1 MIADILISL
10 SFLFSNGSR
19 LSGVLIVALN
29 LYLRARIEQEVD
41 IVLDLKLARRNRPQF
56 IADYVSTLMSINIPR

>member
-1 MIADILISL
+1 M
-10 SFLFSNGSR
+10 
-19 LSGVLIVALN
+19 LIVALN